1 MGHGSRFVPH
11 PIIALLP
18 PLCDH
23 SGSRFGSLSIRRTL
37 TPVCLSD
44 LRDGRNRLRP
54 VKFYATSHAQ
64 HECRHYALRR
74 QAWSNRLRQLLCAH
88 RGDGPLLLAAIGLP
102 PDIAHRRRLDVRVR
116 PGPQPERRPREGAE
130 GQGQLLPQG
139 PPKVADGRCSE
150 AGLPRQRQAHGQGP
164 RGHSFEAGGLE
175 AQRPA
180 RAGAEVHLPGLGCRG
195 AGPELLAQLTP
206 TAETSE
212 VVAKITQAVRGVVTQ
227 VLPGVEVTGFVGAS
241 LASGK
246 AFGVAVPE
254 VEVVISAP
262 HSALVHNRWQGRQR
276 GKNECTAQQLRKSAV
291 RVCTDRLVSEG
302 GFKFRR
308 SAFRGDEPRVT
319 VVSPPAL
326 QSVPMSLSVN
336 ALTPLCNAML
346 ISCTRIDPRTQGL
359 VLLVKRWAKDRGL
372 CHVARGHLS
381 LYAWTLMSVYFLQTG
396 AGGVL
401 PPLTCLETPSGLTVE
416 GQPGAQAAAMI
427 ADVLPDLSV
436 GGLFKAF
443 LHFYSSEF
451 DWKGEAVSVR
461 CGRRAAPDSR
471 LPLHIV
477 VNTDSKTT
485 EVGPNIE
492 DFDPFDSASN
502 LGACTTATSLQ
513 HLFKESSS
521 GRAT

>member
-1 MGHGSRFVPH
+1 MSVVTTLFEDKPGRIDSASFSVLTVAMVLSFLPLSVSHLISLIVGALMFVSVQ
-11 PIIALLP
+11 AL
-18 PLCDH
+18 
-23 SGSRFGSLSIRRTL
+23 SLSVDREKAPKGKASSCRR
-37 TPVCLSD
+37 
-44 LRDGRNRLRP
+44 
-54 VKFYATSHAQ
+54 A
-64 HECRHYALRR
+64 
-74 QAWSNRLRQLLCAH
+74 
-88 RGDGPLLLAAIGLP
+88 P
-102 PDIAHRRRLDVRVR
+102 PRS
-116 PGPQPERRPREGAE
+116 PTGA
-130 GQGQLLPQG
+130 
-139 PPKVADGRCSE
+139 
-150 AGLPRQRQAHGQGP
+150 
-164 RGHSFEAGGLE
+164 
-175 AQRPA
+175 AQRPGSPA
-180 RAGAEVHLPGLGCRG
+180 NAKPTAKGPAATPSKPEVWKPSVQPVLAPKFTSQGWDAEVQ
-195 AGPELLAQLTP
+195 ELLAQLTP

-436 GGLFKAF
+436 GGLFKA
-443 LHFYSSEF
+443 
-451 DWKGEAVSVR
+451 
-461 CGRRAAPDSR
+461 
-471 LPLHIV
+471 
-477 VNTDSKTT
+477 
-485 EVGPNIE
+485 
-492 DFDPFDSASN
+492 
-502 LGACTTATSLQ
+502 
-513 HLFKESSS
+513 
-521 GRAT
+521 